1 MQQQVTDLQDQVTEL
16 SAEVG
21 TLSASLAA
29 LRDQV
34 ARLERRADRTAR
46 AARSSE
52 SQSSITPNGA
62 GETPESEPPVSGSP
76 GYRSAPPTPASET
89 SGGQSVPSWLQ
100 REAIAD
106 QIGQFLLRALSGDH
120 RASSGRDL
128 IPLASRIWVVVQ
140 DIDGN
145 RYNPVRV
152 FRSWSAAKAL
162 VKRGQDVGDSIFV
175 GLPSEREARRAVH
188 TATLLWPEA

>member
-52 SQSSITPNGA
+52 SQGSITPNGA

-76 GYRSAPPTPASET
+76 GYRSAPPTPASE
-89 SGGQSVPSWLQ
+89 SNQC
-100 REAIAD
+100 
-106 QIGQFLLRALSGDH
+106 LRGC
-120 RASSGRDL
+120 SGRLLL
-128 IPLASRIWVVVQ
+128 IKLVSFCCEPCQGITEHLLAEI
-140 DIDGN
+140 
-145 RYNPVRV
+145 
-152 FRSWSAAKAL
+152 
-162 VKRGQDVGDSIFV
+162 
-175 GLPSEREARRAVH
+175 
-188 TATLLWPEA
+188 